1 MDSGLQHILDSGDR
15 SLFDVRSKAAGPQGA
30 APITPEML
38 LLRPSGDLF
47 GWTQN
52 AGMGWDPA
60 LLGGKEFLILST
72 HGGIRAADGT
82 PVALGYHT
90 GHWEVALLMDA
101 AAKELKS
108 RGAIPFA
115 AYCTDPCDGRT
126 QGTTGMFDS
135 LPYRND
141 AAGIFRRL
149 IRSLPTRSGV
159 LGVAT
164 CDKGLPAMM
173 MALAGTRDLP
183 AVLIPGGV
191 TLLPEQGED
200 AGKVQSVGAR
210 FSHGQITL
218 EEAAEAM
225 CRSCAS
231 PGGGCQFLGTAA
243 TAQVVG
249 EALGM
254 SLPHSALAP
263 SGHPIWVDMARRS
276 ARAALSLESRGLTM
290 SHVLSAASVRNAM
303 VTHAAFGGSTNLIL
317 HLPAIAFSAGLTRP
331 TVDDWTHVNR
341 QVPRLVD
348 ALPNGPKM
356 HPTVQVFLAG
366 GVPEVMLH
374 LRRAGLLDTAAL
386 TVTGESLGAM
396 LDWWEQS
403 ERRASLRRTL
413 RERDGVDPDDVIMD
427 PAGAHRRGLTSTVT
441 FPKGNLA
448 PGGAV
453 IKSTSIDPSVVGEDG
468 VYRMTGPARVFR
480 SEHSAVAAIKSGE
493 IHAGDVLVLMCR
505 GPLGSGMEE
514 IYQITSALK
523 YLPFGKH
530 VSVITDARFS
540 GVSTGACIGHV
551 TPEALAG
558 GPLGKVREG
567 DQIEIVI
574 DRVKL
579 EGTVNLVV
587 DGDADEGARVL
598 AARPLRDDLA
608 PDPALPPE
616 TRLWA
621 MLQDA
626 SGGTWAGCVF
636 DVEAIGSRLNP
647 RR

>member
-1 MDSGLQHILDSGDR
+1 
-15 SLFDVRSKAAGPQGA
+15 
-30 APITPEML
+30 
-38 LLRPSGDLF
+38 
-47 GWTQN
+47 
-52 AGMGWDPA
+52 
-60 LLGGKEFLILST
+60 
-72 HGGIRAADGT
+72 
-82 PVALGYHT
+82 
-90 GHWEVALLMDA
+90 
-101 AAKELKS
+101 
-108 RGAIPFA
+108 
-115 AYCTDPCDGRT
+115 
-126 QGTTGMFDS
+126 
-135 LPYRND
+135 
-141 AAGIFRRL
+141 
-149 IRSLPTRSGV
+149 
-159 LGVAT
+159 
-164 CDKGLPAMM
+164 
-173 MALAGTRDLP
+173 
-183 AVLIPGGV
+183 
-191 TLLPEQGED
+191 
-200 AGKVQSVGAR
+200 VGAR

-290 SHVLSAASVRNAM
+290 SKVLTDASVRNAM

-317 HLPAIAFSAGLTRP
+317 HLPAIAFCAGLTRP
-331 TVDDWTHVNR
+331 TVDDWTRVNR

-348 ALPNGPKM
+348 ALPNGPRM

-374 LRRAGLLDTAAL
+374 LRRAGLLDTNAM
-386 TVTGESLGAM
+386 TVSGESLGAM

-403 ERRASLRRTL
+403 ERRAELRRTL
-413 RERDGVDPDDVIMD
+413 RERDCVDPDNVIMD
-427 PAGAHRRGLTSTVT
+427 PDRAHRAGLTSTVT

-453 IKSTSIDPSVVGEDG
+453 IKSTSIDPSVVGPDG

-480 SEHSAVAAIKSGE
+480 SEHAVISAIKSGG
-493 IHAGDVLVLMCR
+493 IQPGDVVVLMCR

-574 DRVKL
+574 DRVNL
-579 EGTVNLVV
+579 EGTINLVV
-587 DGDADEGARVL
+587 DGNAAEGARAL
-598 AARPLRDDLA
+598 AERPLRDDLA

-626 SGGTWAGCVF
+626 SGGTWGGCVF
-636 DVEAIGSRLNP
+636 DVEAIGARLK
-647 RR
+647 